1 MKTPTAPNKLM
12 AVDDDFDITF
22 TLKRS
27 FEKRGFSIDIYNDP
41 IEALANFK
49 PNYYDLLLLDV
60 KMPKMNGFELY
71 QEINKMDRDAKV
83 CFFTAYEALYDS
95 LRKQFPNLNTGWLI
109 GKPISVSDLIRKINE
124 EIPSY

>member
-1 MKTPTAPNKLM
+1 MKAPTAHNKLM

-22 TLKRS
+22 TLKRN
-27 FEKRGFSIDIYNDP
+27 FEQRGYSVDIYNDP
-41 IEALANFK
+41 IGALANFR

-71 QEINKMDRDAKV
+71 QKINKIDRNAK
-83 CFFTAYEALYDS
+83 CFFTAYEALYNS

-124 EIPSY
+124 EITNY